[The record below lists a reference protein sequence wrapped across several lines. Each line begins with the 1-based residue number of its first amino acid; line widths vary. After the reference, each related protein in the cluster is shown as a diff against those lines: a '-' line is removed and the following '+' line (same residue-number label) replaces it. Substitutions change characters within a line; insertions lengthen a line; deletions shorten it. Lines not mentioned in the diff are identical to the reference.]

1 MEWSN
6 PKIEHIID
14 EIKILVDDGSN
25 IEYTRG
31 ALEIIASFMV
41 GDDDMCHADKVIQLA
56 NEINLTKETISK
68 LY

>member
-1 MEWSN
+1 MKWSN
-6 PKIEHIID
+6 PKTEDIIN
-14 EIKILVDDGSN
+14 EIKVLVDDGSN

-31 ALEIIASFMV
+31 VLEIVSSFFI

-56 NEINLTKETISK
+56 NEINLDKATISK